1 MRNRKIILA
10 GAALI
15 ALAAILAIVW
25 SVWFSPT
32 KVAFVNWQISELG
45 QISRSNDSRSV
56 KISELPADR
65 LHEAGRYDMVFVN
78 GMGLRITAD
87 QREELRGAAEN
98 GLPVVTIAA
107 TNPANNIV
115 SLDSA
120 DFAAVRGYIAGGG
133 RTNYRNMLRYVR
145 RFIDGKTFKTSEPDG
160 PVERTYYMLY
170 HPDPSDPENE
180 DLGFNSVK
188 EYEKFLRNNG
198 LYRDDAPSVVITGQ
212 MGEPSEL
219 IRRLEQTGNMVWP
232 VRFSRT
238 FFREGHA
245 DSIDVSAVINMAHG
259 RMGDWMVG
267 YLEKK
272 NIPLFA
278 PLNVNRLV
286 SDWENDPMGMSGG
299 FLSQSVVTPE
309 IDGALRPFVLFG
321 NYVNEDDGLQYL
333 RAIPE
338 RLGHFV
344 NTVNNYISLGRKDNS
359 EKKVAICYFKGPGQS
374 ALTAGGMEV
383 VPSLYNLLVR
393 MREEGYDVSGLPSSA
408 EELGEMI
415 QSRGSIFGSY
425 AEGAMERFI
434 RTADPEIIG
443 PAEYS
448 GWAMESLG
456 EEMYAEAVEVN
467 GEFPGTYMATP
478 DGNLAMARLQFGNVV
493 LFPQP
498 AAGMGDNEFKIVH
511 GTDTAPPHA
520 YIAAYLWAQ
529 HGFKAD
535 ALVHFGAHGSLEFT
549 PRKQVALSRKDWSD
563 RLVGDL
569 PHFYVYTISNV
580 GEAMTAKRRSYAGIV
595 SYLTP
600 PFMESGVRTVYSGLT
615 DRIREYNRLLGAEVP
630 DGKALEKASLAVKES
645 VLELGISRDLGLDTI
660 PGKAYSEYEI
670 SRVESFAEEL
680 ANEKMTG
687 ALYVMGEPYSEKD
700 IRSTVLA
707 MSTDPVAYG
716 LYAIDKARGRAAA
729 DAERH
734 KSEFFRRYLAP
745 AAGIVTD
752 ILDVGICPDDREVCR
767 IAGITAD
774 ELSRCRE
781 ISSAMSSGGDMFSVM
796 TGMVEEMPSSSA
808 PSGMAEMM
816 STMLGSRHEY
826 SDEEKAFASA
836 VAEVGTALRN
846 VIRYR
851 DALRDSPRKEMA
863 SLMNGLSGGYVLP
876 SPGGDPV
883 ANPNTLPTGRNLYAI
898 NAEATPSEEAWE
910 KGKHLAENTIALYRQ
925 RHNDSIPRKVSY
937 TLWSSEFIETEGATI
952 AQILYMLG
960 VEPVRDAFG
969 RVTDLRLIPSEE
981 LGRPRID
988 VVVQT
993 SGQLRDLAAS
1003 RLFLISRAVKMAA
1016 EAKDDVYENLVASG
1030 VVNTE
1035 RLLTEKG
1042 LTPKDAREVSL
1053 YRVFGGVDG
1062 GYGTG
1067 IQSMVQAGD
1076 RWSDEREIAEAYI
1089 NNMGAYYGSEGK
1101 WEEVRQFAFEAAL
1114 DKTDAVIQPRQ
1125 SNTWGALSLDHVYE
1139 FMGGM
1144 NLAVRN
1150 VTGKDPDAYL
1160 SDYRNRN
1167 NVRMQEV
1174 REAIGVESRTTIFN
1188 PNYIR
1193 EKMKGD
1199 AGDAD
1204 AIAEIVENTYG
1215 WNVMKPQAIDGEM
1228 WDEIYDVYVKDSYGL
1243 GVKEFFEDK
1252 NPAAL
1257 QEMTAVMME
1266 SARKGLWN
1274 ASDAQ
1279 LSDIAGLH
1287 TYLIDKYRPACSG
1300 TVCDNAPLRD
1310 FIASR
1315 TDAVSAEKYLSGIR
1329 QVRETAAAAGKGVVM
1344 KKEEI
1349 DSASGSHANMLDNT
1363 VIVVAALAVVAFLII
1378 FVRRRRRQ
1386 EGAETADG
1394 NDGRTL

>member
-1 MRNRKIILA
+1 MRNKKIILA
-10 GAALI
+10 GVALI
-15 ALAAILAIVW
+15 ALAAILATVW

-45 QISRSNDSRSV
+45 QISKSNDSRSV

-87 QREELRGAAEN
+87 QREELGRAAEK

-145 RFIDGKTFKTSEPDG
+145 RYIDGKVFRTPEPAP
-160 PVERTYYMLY
+160 PVERTYCMLY

-180 DLGFNSVK
+180 DLGFNSV
-188 EYEKFLRNNG
+188 EQYEKFLRDNG
-198 LYRDDAPSVVITGQ
+198 LYRENAPSVVITGQ

-238 FFREGHA
+238 FFRGGHA

-259 RMGDWMVG
+259 RMGDWMVD
-267 YLEKK
+267 YLEEK

-278 PLNVNRLV
+278 PLNVNSLV
-286 SDWENDPMGMSGG
+286 EDWENDPMGMNGG

-344 NTVNNYISLGRKDNS
+344 NT
-359 EKKVAICYFKGPGQS
+359 KGPGQS

-408 EELGEMI
+408 EELGKMI

-448 GWAMESLG
+448 EWAGESLG
-456 EEMYAEAVEVN
+456 EEMYAEAVEAN
-467 GEFPGTYMATP
+467 GDFPGPYMAIP
-478 DGNLAMARLQFGNVV
+478 DGNLAMARLQFGNVA

-520 YIAAYLWAQ
+520 YIAAYLWVQ

-535 ALVHFGAHGSLEFT
+535 ALVHFGTHGSLEFT

-630 DGKALEKASLAVKES
+630 DEKALEKASLEVKES

-670 SRVESFAEEL
+670 SRIETFAEEL

-707 MSTDPVAYG
+707 MGTDPVAYG

-734 KSEFFRRYLAP
+734 KSEFSRRYLAP
-745 AAGIVTD
+745 ASGIVSD
-752 ILDVGICPDDREVCR
+752 ILDAGICPGDREVCR
-767 IAGITAD
+767 IAGITAE

-781 ISSAMSSGGDMFSVM
+781 MAAAFSSGDDMFSMM
-796 TGMVEEMPSSSA
+796 TGMAEEMPSSSV

-816 STMLGSRHEY
+816 SAMLGGRQEY
-826 SDEEKAFASA
+826 TDSEKAFASA
-836 VAEVGTALRN
+836 VSEVETALRN

-851 DALRDSPRKEMA
+851 DALRDSPEKELE

-898 NAEATPSEEAWE
+898 NAEATPGEEAWE
-910 KGKHLAENTIALYRQ
+910 KGKRLAENTIALYRQ

-1042 LTPKDAREVSL
+1042 LAPKDAREVSY

-1062 GYGTG
+1062 SYGTG
-1067 IQSMVQAGD
+1067 IQAMVQAGD
-1076 RWSDEREIAEAYI
+1076 RWSDESEIAEAYI
-1089 NNMGAYYGSEGK
+1089 NNMGAYYGSEDK
-1101 WEEVRQFAFEAAL
+1101 WEEVRRFAFEAAL
-1114 DKTDAVIQPRQ
+1114 DRTDAVIQPRQ

-1199 AGDAD
+1199 AGDAG

-1215 WNVMKPQAIDGEM
+1215 WNVMKPRAIDGEM

-1243 GVKEFFEDK
+1243 GVREFFEDK

-1287 TYLIDKYRPACSG
+1287 TYLIDKYRPACTG

-1315 TDAVSAEKYLSGIR
+1315 ADAVSAEKYLSGIR
-1329 QVRETAAAAGKGVVM
+1329 QAREASAADGKGVVM
-1344 KKEEI
+1344 QREDI
-1349 DSASGSHANMLDNT
+1349 DSLSHRHANVLNNT
-1363 VIVVAALAVVAFLII
+1363 IIAAVSVAVVAFLVI
-1378 FVRRRRRQ
+1378 FVRKRRRQ
-1386 EGAETADG
+1386 AADDAG
-1394 NDGRTL
+1394 NGDGEAL

>member
-1 MRNRKIILA
+1 MRNRKIILT
-10 GAALI
+10 GI
-15 ALAAILAIVW
+15 AVIAMAVVLTLVW
-25 SVWFSPT
+25 FGWFSPT

-45 QISRSNDSRSV
+45 QISRSNDSRFV

-65 LHEAGRYDMVFVN
+65 LDEADRYDMVFVN
-78 GMGLRITAD
+78 GMGLRITAE
-87 QREELRGAAEN
+87 QRDGLRKAAEK
-98 GLPVVTIAA
+98 GLHVMTVAA

-120 DFAAVRGYIAGGG
+120 ECAAVSGYISGGG
-133 RTNYRNMLRYVR
+133 RTNYRNMLSFVR
-145 RFIDGKTFKTSEPDG
+145 RNIDGKVFRTSEPAP
-160 PVERTYYMLY
+160 PVGRTYYLLY

-180 DLGFNSVK
+180 DLGFNSVA
-188 EYEKFLRNNG
+188 EYRKFLKDNG
-198 LYRDDAPSVVITGQ
+198 LYREDAPSVIITGQ

-219 IRRLEQTGNMVWP
+219 IRRLEETGNVVWP

-238 FFREGHA
+238 FFQEGHA

-259 RMGDWMVG
+259 RMGDWMVD
-267 YLEKK
+267 YLEEK

-278 PLNVNRLV
+278 PLNVNGLV
-286 SDWENDPMGMSGG
+286 EDWENDPMGMNGG

-309 IDGALRPFVLFG
+309 IDGAVRPFVLFG

-333 RAIPE
+333 HAIPE

-344 NTVNNYISLGRKDNS
+344 SMVNNYISLSRKDNAD
-359 EKKVAICYFKGPGQS
+359 KKVAICYFKGPGQS

-393 MREEGYDVSGLPSSA
+393 MKEEGYDVSGLPSSA
-408 EELGEMI
+408 EELGQLI
-415 QSRGSIFGSY
+415 QQRGSVFGQY
-425 AEGAMERFI
+425 AEGAMERFM
-434 RTADPEIIG
+434 RTAGPEIIDRE
-443 PAEYS
+443 EYS
-448 GWAMESLG
+448 GWVRESLG

-467 GEFPGTYMATP
+467 GDFPGTYMATP

-498 AAGMGDNEFKIVH
+498 AAGMGDNDFKTVH
-511 GTDTAPPHA
+511 GTDEAPPHA

-529 HGFKAD
+529 YGFNAD

-600 PFMESGVRTVYSGLT
+600 PFMESGVRTAYSGLT
-615 DRIREYNRLLGAEVP
+615 DRIREYNRLLGEDTP
-630 DGKALEKASLAVKES
+630 DAGALEKASLAVKES
-645 VLELGISRDLGLDTI
+645 VLELGICRDLGLDTI
-660 PGKAYSEYEI
+660 PGKAYTEYDIARIEA
-670 SRVESFAEEL
+670 FAEEL

-687 ALYVMGEPYSEKD
+687 ALYVMGEPYSAKD

-716 LYAIDKARGRAAA
+716 LYAIDKAKGRAAA

-734 KSEFFRRYLAP
+734 KSEFSRRYVAP
-745 AAGIVTD
+745 ASGIVSD
-752 ILDVGICPDDREVCR
+752 ILDAGVSPDDRTVCR
-767 IAGITAD
+767 IAGISAED
-774 ELSRCRE
+774 LSRSRE
-781 ISSAMSSGGDMFSVM
+781 ISAALSGGGDMFSMM
-796 TGMVEEMPSSSA
+796 TGMAEVMPSSSA
-808 PSGMAEMM
+808 PSGMAGMM
-816 STMLGSRHEY
+816 AAMFGGRKEFT
-826 SDEEKAFASA
+826 DEEKAFASA
-836 VAEVGTALRN
+836 VSEVETALRN

-851 DALRDSPRKEMA
+851 DALKNSPEKEMS
-863 SLMNGLSGGYVLP
+863 SLMNALAGGYVSP

-910 KGKHLAENTIALYRQ
+910 KGKQLAENTIRLYRQ

-1016 EAKDDVYENLVASG
+1016 EAKDDLYENQVVSG

-1035 RLLTEKG
+1035 RLLVEKG
-1042 LTPKDAREVSL
+1042 LTPKDAREVSF

-1067 IQSMVQAGD
+1067 IQGMVQAGD
-1076 RWSDEREIAEAYI
+1076 RWNDESEIAETYI
-1089 NNMGAYYGSEGK
+1089 NNMGAYYGSEDK

-1114 DKTDAVIQPRQ
+1114 DRTDAVIQPRQ

-1188 PNYIR
+1188 PSYIK
-1193 EKMKGD
+1193 EKMKGG

-1204 AIAEIVENTYG
+1204 ALAEVVENTYG
-1215 WNVMKPQAIDGEM
+1215 WNVMKPQAIDDEM
-1228 WDEIYDVYVKDSYGL
+1228 WDEVYDVYVKDSYGL
-1243 GVKEFFEDK
+1243 GVRDFFEDK
-1252 NPAAL
+1252 NPAAM

-1274 ASDAQ
+1274 ASETQ
-1279 LSDIAGLH
+1279 LKDIASLH

-1310 FIASR
+1310 FIASKA
-1315 TDAVSAEKYLSGIR
+1315 DAASAEKYLSGIR
-1329 QVRETAAAAGKGVVM
+1329 EVREAAAADGKGVVM
-1344 KKEEI
+1344 QKEEI
-1349 DSASGSHANMLDNT
+1349 DTLSRSHSNVLNNT
-1363 VIVVAALAVVAFLII
+1363 VIAAAAVAVVVFLVI
-1378 FVRRRRRQ
+1378 FVRKRRRQ
-1386 EGAETADG
+1386 ESEDSGSDTGEV
-1394 NDGRTL
+1394 L

>member
-1 MRNRKIILA
+1 MGKRKIILA

-15 ALAAILAIVW
+15 ALAAILATVW

-45 QISRSNDSRSV
+45 QISKSNDSRSV

-87 QREELRGAAEN
+87 QREELGRAAGK

-145 RFIDGKTFKTSEPDG
+145 RYINGKVFRTPEPAP
-160 PVERTYYMLY
+160 PVERTYCMLY
-170 HPDPSDPENE
+170 HPDPTDPENE
-180 DLGFNSVK
+180 DLGFNSV
-188 EYEKFLRNNG
+188 EQYEKFLRDNG
-198 LYRDDAPSVVITGQ
+198 LYRENAPSVVITGQ

-259 RMGDWMVG
+259 RMGDWMVD
-267 YLEKK
+267 YLEEK

-278 PLNVNRLV
+278 PLNVNSLV
-286 SDWENDPMGMSGG
+286 EDWENDPMGMNGG

-383 VPSLYNLLVR
+383 VLSLYNLLVR

-408 EELGEMI
+408 EELGKMI

-448 GWAMESLG
+448 EWAGESLG
-456 EEMYAEAVEVN
+456 EEMYAEAVEAN
-467 GEFPGTYMATP
+467 GDFPGPYMATP
-478 DGNLAMARLQFGNVV
+478 DGNLAMARLQFGNVA

-520 YIAAYLWAQ
+520 YIAAYLWVQ

-535 ALVHFGAHGSLEFT
+535 ALVHFGTHGSLEFT

-600 PFMESGVRTVYSGLT
+600 PFMESGVRTLYSGLA

-630 DGKALEKASLAVKES
+630 DEKALEKASLEVKES

-670 SRVESFAEEL
+670 SRIETFAEEL

-707 MSTDPVAYG
+707 MGTDPVAYG

-734 KSEFFRRYLAP
+734 KSEFSRRYLAP
-745 AAGIVTD
+745 ASGIVSTT
-752 ILDVGICPDDREVCR
+752 C
-767 IAGITAD
+767 
-774 ELSRCRE
+774 SR
-781 ISSAMSSGGDMFSVM
+781 
-796 TGMVEEMPSSSA
+796 
-808 PSGMAEMM
+808 
-816 STMLGSRHEY
+816 
-826 SDEEKAFASA
+826 
-836 VAEVGTALRN
+836 
-846 VIRYR
+846 
-851 DALRDSPRKEMA
+851 
-863 SLMNGLSGGYVLP
+863 
-876 SPGGDPV
+876 
-883 ANPNTLPTGRNLYAI
+883 
-898 NAEATPSEEAWE
+898 
-910 KGKHLAENTIALYRQ
+910 
-925 RHNDSIPRKVSY
+925 
-937 TLWSSEFIETEGATI
+937 
-952 AQILYMLG
+952 
-960 VEPVRDAFG
+960 
-969 RVTDLRLIPSEE
+969 
-981 LGRPRID
+981 
-988 VVVQT
+988 
-993 SGQLRDLAAS
+993 
-1003 RLFLISRAVKMAA
+1003 
-1016 EAKDDVYENLVASG
+1016 
-1030 VVNTE
+1030 
-1035 RLLTEKG
+1035 
-1042 LTPKDAREVSL
+1042 
-1053 YRVFGGVDG
+1053 
-1062 GYGTG
+1062 
-1067 IQSMVQAGD
+1067 
-1076 RWSDEREIAEAYI
+1076 
-1089 NNMGAYYGSEGK
+1089 
-1101 WEEVRQFAFEAAL
+1101 
-1114 DKTDAVIQPRQ
+1114 
-1125 SNTWGALSLDHVYE
+1125 
-1139 FMGGM
+1139 
-1144 NLAVRN
+1144 
-1150 VTGKDPDAYL
+1150 
-1160 SDYRNRN
+1160 
-1167 NVRMQEV
+1167 
-1174 REAIGVESRTTIFN
+1174 
-1188 PNYIR
+1188 
-1193 EKMKGD
+1193 
-1199 AGDAD
+1199 
-1204 AIAEIVENTYG
+1204 
-1215 WNVMKPQAIDGEM
+1215 
-1228 WDEIYDVYVKDSYGL
+1228 
-1243 GVKEFFEDK
+1243 
-1252 NPAAL
+1252 
-1257 QEMTAVMME
+1257 
-1266 SARKGLWN
+1266 
-1274 ASDAQ
+1274 
-1279 LSDIAGLH
+1279 
-1287 TYLIDKYRPACSG
+1287 
-1300 TVCDNAPLRD
+1300 
-1310 FIASR
+1310 
-1315 TDAVSAEKYLSGIR
+1315 
-1329 QVRETAAAAGKGVVM
+1329 
-1344 KKEEI
+1344 
-1349 DSASGSHANMLDNT
+1349 
-1363 VIVVAALAVVAFLII
+1363 
-1378 FVRRRRRQ
+1378 
-1386 EGAETADG
+1386 
-1394 NDGRTL
+1394 